1 MTNEK
6 IDKLLR
12 SNNLDDTVLGII
24 LAYHNFGLKW
34 IQDNFVHCKY
44 PSREIWKS
52 VSGSRYIKLP
62 GTEGCILIGSGYIEY
77 KPFRSREYYLEI

>member
-44 PSREIWKS
+44 PTREICKG
-52 VSGSRYIKLP
+52 VLRYIKLP
-62 GTEGCILIGSGYIEY
+62 GTEGYIFIGSRYIEY
-77 KPFRSREYYLEI
+77 KQFGSPKYYLEI